1 MTTTATPSPMHTHA
15 MIPIQLVFWLLTGAM
30 LEDGSGV
37 LSSGTLTVGSTIEL
51 VLEELSSEEIAE
63 EEEDSG
69 SLEDAGREVGRREL
83 LGLEEEGGAAEEGG
97 SEAGGVTGGS
107 LGVSGGCVST
117 GGSVGVVAGGV
128 SGVGSTTGAVGSGAG
143 STGGG
148 KEDSGVRPMTCCCW
162 PGSSVA
168 KAEVP
173 MTGIMQRNKKKSI
186 NARLC
191 FFNFKPPG
199 RSGTLETARHYIL
212 KRVWSLADLNIR
224 KF

>member
-1 MTTTATPSPMHTHA
+1 M
-15 MIPIQLVFWLLTGAM
+15 
-30 LEDGSGV
+30 
-37 LSSGTLTVGSTIEL
+37 EL
-51 VLEELSSEEIAE
+51 VLEELSSEETA

-69 SLEDAGREVGRREL
+69 SLEDAGRDAGRREL
-83 LGLEEEGGAAEEGG
+83 LGLEDEGGAAEDGG
-97 SEAGGVTGGS
+97 AEAGGSAGGS
-107 LGVSGGCVST
+107 LGVSGVVST

-128 SGVGSTTGAVGSGAG
+128 SGVGSTTGAVGSGVG

-173 MTGIMQRNKKKSI
+173 MTGIMQSNKKKSM

-199 RSGTLETARHYIL
+199 RSGMSETARRYIL
-212 KRVWSLADLNIR
+212 KRVWGLADLNMR
-224 KF
+224 KFWQ